1 MSAEVSHGRMEEARD
16 AVVDALNIAIQG
28 KRFMVAVFGV
38 TPEGRPTLIRR
49 TTNEFPSGEFGQA
62 IGLLAADLIN
72 EKTRILNQAPPAF
85 APLPA
90 VELPVATPA
99 E

>member
-1 MSAEVSHGRMEEARD
+1 MSEVSHGKMEEARD

-28 KRFMVAVFGV
+28 GRFMVAVFGV

-49 TTNEFPSGEFGQA
+49 TTNNFPSGEFGPC

-72 EKTRILNQAPPAF
+72 EKSRIINQEPPAF

-90 VELPVATPA
+90 VELPVAEQP